1 VDVKI
6 REASMSSKTPID
18 RMNRE
23 PRRLRAWITG
33 LVVASITGSGYPA
46 EAADVLLIN
55 GNSNNTVRKGELSI
69 GDAFVKDRLETAL
82 GHQARVLWDDT
93 PQAGM
98 RAAADSADLVVVL
111 ESVTSGLLASKL
123 RGTSTPILNCEAFI
137 QDDLGMTAAG
147 PSGDPGPPSQFAL
160 GVLAAQTALDIKD
173 PLHPLAAGLR
183 DRVVIYHSP
192 KQVNWGKVGPA
203 AKVVATLAGD
213 AAGASIYVYA
223 KGALLFDGAAAAG
236 TRIGFFLED
245 DNETGTPNLLT
256 PEGLKLLDAAV
267 RFALDGPSAMAAGGD
282 RVFRHPAR
290 EWGSAD
296 ALGRRPAAAA
306 CRSTDRGFGFRTRA
320 TAGSAHHSKP

>member
-1 VDVKI
+1 
-6 REASMSSKTPID
+6 MSLKFPID
-18 RMNRE
+18 RIIRQA
-23 PRRLRAWITG
+23 RRLHAPIKV
-33 LVVASITGSGYPA
+33 LVAALIAGSGYPA
-46 EAADVLLIN
+46 GAADVLLIN

-69 GDAFVKDRLETAL
+69 GDAFVKERLETAL
-82 GHQARVLWDDT
+82 GHKTSVVWDET
-93 PQAGM
+93 PLAGM

-111 ESVTSGLLASKL
+111 ESVTSAFLAAKL
-123 RGTSTPILNCEAFI
+123 RGTPTPILNCEAFI

-160 GVLAAQTALDIKD
+160 GVMAAQTALDIKD

-183 DRVVIYHSP
+183 DRVVIYSAP

-203 AKVVATLAGD
+203 AKVAATLAGD

-245 DNETGTPNLLT
+245 DNVTGTPNLLT

-267 RFALDGPSAMAAGGD
+267 RFALDGPSKLAAGGGAGESRD
-282 RVFRHPAR
+282 VLRPAR
-290 EWGSAD
+290 EEGWAD
-296 ALGRRPAAAA
+296 ALGRRPASGAG
-306 CRSTDRGFGFRTRA
+306 RGKDRGFGFRTWA
-320 TAGSAHHSKP
+320 SARQASP